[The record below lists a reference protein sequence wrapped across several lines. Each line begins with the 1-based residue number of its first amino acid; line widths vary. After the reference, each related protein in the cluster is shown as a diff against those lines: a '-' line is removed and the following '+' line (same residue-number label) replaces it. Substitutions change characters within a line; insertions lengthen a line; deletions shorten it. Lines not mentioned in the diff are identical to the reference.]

1 MNISEPASA
10 CRRAPCG
17 GPLRRLPARECRRFR
32 IPEIGRRG
40 GLRIAIRCRRP
51 YGRIHYSAGRRGEA
65 MDTDVR
71 SIRNCL
77 VDLSAQFGQLRIAY
91 PVSWSCFIGSD
102 CRRYATNGLV
112 RQHQQ
117 MGADRTDR
125 TIRPVRQKPGLF
137 TTGPLRF
144 SDRRVGHAIAAISP
158 TTVRAMRRRSRL
170 QSPAGR
176 RTPSRCRAAR
186 PSAPSTAVSQPPASG
201 RES

>member
-71 SIRNCL
+71 SIGNCL

-91 PVSWSCFIGSD
+91 PVAWSCFVECD
-102 CRRYATNGLV
+102 RCRYATNGLV
-112 RQHQQ
+112 RQHQR

-137 TTGPLRF
+137 TTGRF
-144 SDRRVGHAIAAISP
+144 GFRIVVGHAIAAISTYDRP
-158 TTVRAMRRRSRL
+158 RHATTVTPAIASRPPHAVAMPGRSPV
-170 QSPAGR
+170 SAIDSSVATAGVR
-176 RTPSRCRAAR
+176 
-186 PSAPSTAVSQPPASG
+186 
-201 RES
+201 

>member
-10 CRRAPCG
+10 CRRAPSG
-17 GPLRRLPARECRRFR
+17 GLLRRLPARECRRFR

-91 PVSWSCFIGSD
+91 PVAWSCFIGSD
-102 CRRYATNGLV
+102 SRRYATNGLV
-112 RQHQQ
+112 RQHHR
-117 MGADRTDR
+117 MGADCIDR
-125 TIRPVRQKPGLF
+125 AIRPVRQKPGLF
-137 TTGPLRF
+137 PTGPLRF
-144 SDRRVGHAIAAISP
+144 SDRRVGHAIAAISTYDRP
-158 TTVRAMRRRSRL
+158 RHATTVTPAIASRPPHAVAMPGRSPV
-170 QSPAGR
+170 SAIDSSVATAGVR
-176 RTPSRCRAAR
+176 
-186 PSAPSTAVSQPPASG
+186 
-201 RES
+201 